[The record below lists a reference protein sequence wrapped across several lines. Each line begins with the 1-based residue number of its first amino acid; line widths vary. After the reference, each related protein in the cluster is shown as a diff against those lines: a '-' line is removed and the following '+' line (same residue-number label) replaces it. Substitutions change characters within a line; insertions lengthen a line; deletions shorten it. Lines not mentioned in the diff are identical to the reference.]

1 MKKIIKIILK
11 EESKKIHNM
20 ISYINNEGLFDFME
34 VTHLTITEVV
44 SIMGIDFLVIDDL
57 IKFIKDFTKKYGGR
71 EIEPILVEEL
81 DGEYKSVV
89 YVTDNYVVI
98 SHYDSLSD
106 YDREYSEYYHELDD
120 DIIREIFDL
129 VMGRY
134 EDEKEQ
140 L

>member
-11 EESKKIHNM
+11 EESNKIDNM

-34 VTHLTITEVV
+34 VTHLSMAEVV
-44 SIMGIDFLVIDDL
+44 SIMGIDFLDIDDL
-57 IKFIKDFTKKYGGR
+57 IRFIKDFTKKYEGR
-71 EIEPILVEEL
+71 VINPILVEEL

-89 YVTDNYVVI
+89 YFNDKYVVI

-106 YDREYSEYYHELDD
+106 YEREYSEYYHELDD

-129 VMGRY
+129 VMELY
-134 EDEKEQ
+134 EDERE
-140 L
+140 